1 MSTINIFVSN
11 TGNSN
16 QIKLK
21 DSEEHNRGW
30 HYDIDESQRYYYLQ
44 SWMATLVWIHKT
56 VWK

>member
-44 SWMATLVWIHKT
+44 SWMATLVWIH
-56 VWK
+56 